1 MSVDLIIGIAGFLAT
16 ALVVAGMIL
25 IAPRGTESS
34 TRAPELAD
42 DTPVEPTPR
51 LATVRPE

>member
-34 TRAPELAD
+34 ERAPELAD
-42 DTPVEPTPR
+42 DAPVEPTPR
-51 LATVRPE
+51 LATVQPE